1 MSITEALKDV
11 LSKKWY
17 LKPTLH
23 LKSFLFSKFH
33 SALAFHFQWLQS
45 FLQVQTSLLQSSGL
59 EPDNTIHIRNIAI
72 QQWPPYP
79 FLYLL
84 VPESSRKW
92 RWFHNNAIKMREA
105 SFIQCPIMLFQSPCY
120 ALFFSEDDEWN
131 LEQRKMKIVKTVWH
145 AFKCQNDIIETQ
157 ESPKWM

>member
-1 MSITEALKDV
+1 MIS
-11 LSKKWY
+11 
-17 LKPTLH
+17 KPTLH

-33 SALAFHFQWLQS
+33 SALAFHFQWVQS

-92 RWFHNNAIKMREA
+92 WWFHNNAIKMREA

-131 LEQRKMKIVKTVWH
+131 LEQKKI
-145 AFKCQNDIIETQ
+145 NDDSKDSVTCFQVPEWYYWNTR
-157 ESPKWM
+157 EPKVDVNEVV